1 MRRRDFLKISIAVS
15 TLPALRVWPA
25 DEAVKKTLWPFYAFD
40 NGVGRGVWTPERQA
54 ALLKELG
61 YDGMSY
67 NFTTNK
73 DLEKW
78 LKIYDEAKLGISSLY
93 IPTFPSHEKGKQF
106 SADLRETVKLL
117 KGRSTRL
124 WITFRE
130 TKDKLDHDEDCV
142 RIANEL
148 GDLAAEQ
155 QVKVSIYPHAG
166 FYVEKAMDTLRIAQ
180 KAKHVNVSPSYNLC
194 HEFLTKS
201 GPKTQ
206 EEALK
211 TLRAVAP
218 SAGLVSINGVSMA
231 SKRYIVPLAESDF
244 DLKLFLAELKRLGY
258 QGPVGHQFYSIK
270 GEPEILLKNAMT
282 AWRSLQPIEEG
293 NVNKAG
299 HVSAQQQENDHVYA
313 NQSANLYSIHH
324 RGFCRA
330 CHTA

>member
-1 MRRRDFLKISIAVS
+1 MRRRDFLKIGVAVS

-61 YDGMSY
+61 YDGMAY

-93 IPTFPSHEKGKQF
+93 IHTFPGQEKGKQYPG
-106 SADLRETVKLL
+106 DLRETVKLL

-124 WITFRE
+124 WISLRE

-142 RIANEL
+142 RIAKEL

-155 QVKVSIYPHAG
+155 HVKVSIYPHVG
-166 FYVEKAMDTLRIAQ
+166 FYVEKATDTLRIAQ
-180 KAKHVNVSPSYNLC
+180 KANHANVSPSYNLC

-218 SAGLVSINGVSMA
+218 SAGLISINGVSMA
-231 SKRYIVPLAESDF
+231 TKRYIVPLAESDF
-244 DLKLFLAELKRLGY
+244 DLKLFLVELKRLGY

-270 GEPEILLKNAMT
+270 GEPEVLLKEAMAT
-282 AWRSLQPIEEG
+282 WRTIQP
-293 NVNKAG
+293 
-299 HVSAQQQENDHVYA
+299 H
-313 NQSANLYSIHH
+313 
-324 RGFCRA
+324 
-330 CHTA
+330 

>member
-1 MRRRDFLKISIAVS
+1 MNRRQFLKTGLAC
-15 TLPALRVWPA
+15 TALPLMPSLINAQ
-25 DEAVKKTLWPFYAFD
+25 EAKKTLWPFYAFD
-40 NGVGRGVWTPERQA
+40 NGVGRGVWTPEKQA

-93 IPTFPSHEKGKQF
+93 IHTFPAGEKVKHY

-142 RIANEL
+142 RIAREL
-148 GDLAAEQ
+148 GDLAAAQ

-166 FYVEKAMDTLRIAQ
+166 FYVEKATDTLRIAQ
-180 KAKHVNVSPSYNLC
+180 KAKHANVTPSYNLC
-194 HEFLTKS
+194 HEFLSKS

-206 EEALK
+206 EDALK
-211 TLRAVAP
+211 SLREVAP
-218 SAGLVSINGVSMA
+218 SAGLVSINGVA
-231 SKRYIVPLAESDF
+231 IAAKRYIVPLAESDM
-244 DLKLFLAELKRLGY
+244 DIKLFLTELKRLGY
-258 QGPVGHQFYSIK
+258 LGPVTHQFYSIK
-270 GEPEILLKNAMT
+270 GEPEVLLKNAMT
-282 AWRSLQPIEEG
+282 AWRSLQPTEDG
-293 NVNKAG
+293 HANGAG
-299 HVSAQQQENDHVYA
+299 HGSAQKENNNGYA

>member
-1 MRRRDFLKISIAVS
+1 MIKRRDFLKIGVAVS

-25 DEAVKKTLWPFYAFD
+25 AEDARKTFWPFYAFD

-93 IPTFPSHEKGKQF
+93 IPTFPGHEKGKQF

-130 TKDKLDHDEDCV
+130 TKDKLDHDEDCA
-142 RIANEL
+142 RIAKEL

-166 FYVEKAMDTLRIAQ
+166 FYVEKATDTLRIAQ

-211 TLRAVAP
+211 TLREVAP
-218 SAGLVSINGVSMA
+218 SASLVSINGVSIA
-231 SKRYIVPLAESDF
+231 TKRYIVPLAESDF
-244 DLKLFLAELKRLGY
+244 DLKFFLTELKRLGY
-258 QGPVGHQFYSIK
+258 QGPVGHQFFSIK
-270 GEPEILLKNAMT
+270 GEPEVLLKNAMT
-282 AWRSLQPIEEG
+282 AWRSLQP
-293 NVNKAG
+293 N
-299 HVSAQQQENDHVYA
+299 
-313 NQSANLYSIHH
+313 
-324 RGFCRA
+324 
-330 CHTA
+330 

>member
-1 MRRRDFLKISIAVS
+1 MKRRDFIKMGVAISA
-15 TLPALRVWPA
+15 LPALRVWSA
-25 DEAVKKTLWPFYAFD
+25 DEAAKKPHWPFYAFD
-40 NGVGRGVWTPERQA
+40 NGVGRGTWTPERQA

-61 YDGMSY
+61 YDGMAY

-78 LKIYDEAKLGISSLY
+78 LKIYDDAKLGISSLY
-93 IPTFPSHEKGKQF
+93 IYTYPARAKGQQYP
-106 SADLRETVKLL
+106 ADLRETVKLL
-117 KGRSTRL
+117 KGRATRL
-124 WITFRE
+124 WITFCA

-142 RIANEL
+142 RIASEL

-166 FYVEKAMDTLRIAQ
+166 FYVEKAMDTLRITQ
-180 KAKHVNVSPSYNLC
+180 KANHVNVTPSYNLC

-201 GPKTQ
+201 GPKTE
-206 EEALK
+206 EEALT
-211 TLRAVAP
+211 TLRQVAP

-282 AWRSLQPIEEG
+282 AWRSLQPT
-293 NVNKAG
+293 
-299 HVSAQQQENDHVYA
+299 
-313 NQSANLYSIHH
+313 NL
-324 RGFCRA
+324 
-330 CHTA
+330 

>member
-1 MRRRDFLKISIAVS
+1 MKRRDFLKMGAAFS
-15 TLPALRVWPA
+15 TLPALRAWPA
-25 DEAVKKTLWPFYAFD
+25 DEAAKKAFWPFYAFD
-40 NGVGRGVWTPERQA
+40 NGVGRGVLTPERQA

-61 YDGMSY
+61 YDGMAY

-93 IPTFPSHEKGKQF
+93 IHTFTGGEKGKQYP
-106 SADLRETVKLL
+106 ADLRETVKLL

-142 RIANEL
+142 RIAREL

-166 FYVEKAMDTLRIAQ
+166 FYVEKATDTLRIAQ
-180 KAKHVNVSPSYNLC
+180 KAKHTHVTPSYNLC
-194 HEFLTKS
+194 HEFLSKS

-206 EEALK
+206 EDALK
-211 TLRAVAP
+211 SLREVAP
-218 SAGLVSINGVSMA
+218 SAGLVSINGLAMA
-231 SKRYIVPLAESDF
+231 TKRYIVPLAESDF

-258 QGPVGHQFYSIK
+258 RGPVTHQFYSIK
-270 GEPEILLKNAMT
+270 GEPEMLLKNAMT
-282 AWRSLQPIEEG
+282 AWRSLQPTEDEH
-293 NVNKAG
+293 VNGADP
-299 HVSAQQQENDHVYA
+299 VSVQKENNNEYA
-313 NQSANLYSIHH
+313 NQSANIYSIHH

-330 CHTA
+330 CHPA